1 MLDNQ
6 RIHYS
11 SLVYTVEID
20 IWYLIK

>member
-11 SLVYTVEID
+11 SLVYSVEID